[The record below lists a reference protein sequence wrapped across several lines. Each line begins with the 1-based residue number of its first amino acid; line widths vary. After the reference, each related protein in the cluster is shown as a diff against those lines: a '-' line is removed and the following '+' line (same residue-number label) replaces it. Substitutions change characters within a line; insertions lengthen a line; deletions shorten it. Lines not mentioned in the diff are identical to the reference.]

1 MTDASDILDL
11 ANKRAKQA
19 KDSWSDIYQSAKDDL
34 HFLSDKPHAQ
44 WDEQQASDRISIG
57 RPALQIDQLSQFI
70 HQVSN
75 DIRMNTPTIKIIP
88 DGMDSDPETAEAI
101 AGRIKAIEYKS
112 NADAA
117 YDMAADFAVKSSL
130 GFIRVDRGYVAD
142 EGFEQE
148 LKICRV
154 VNPLAI
160 LLDPDST
167 EPDGS
172 DAKFAFV
179 FDEITKDDFEKR
191 WPDATPKSFG
201 DETAKEPQKGSDKI
215 VIAEYFCITD
225 ENKEV
230 GLLDDGST
238 EDYDKKKKY
247 KSRRKVSKR
256 KVMHYTLSGED
267 ILAETTFPGKYVPIV
282 PVYGEES
289 WENGVRHIFSL
300 IRKSKSAQ
308 QMYNLWKSLETELLL
323 KQQQAPVQAA
333 VGQMRGFE
341 EDWKKPDKAMVLYYN
356 QTDINGDAA
365 PPPERLQPPTIPTGI
380 VNAARETVDDIR
392 STMGMYRASVGD
404 SREQAKSG
412 VALKQLE
419 QSGDVAS
426 FHFGDNLV
434 RSITHVGK
442 IIVCALPEVEDTA
455 RIVQTIGLED
465 EMKPVG
471 INGKVVDKQEKTFDF
486 TKGRYDVRVVTGPS
500 FTTQRQEAA
509 SMYMD
514 ALKILPPEIAVQTL
528 DLVFKYQDAPGSQAL
543 AARFKKLV
551 DPKLLDEKD
560 REENQPDPQ
569 VLQLTAQLQQV
580 TAEAQQQIQALQA
593 ELQNKQ
599 GDTQVK
605 MAEVQIK
612 AGELQIKEQEMKL
625 KYIEALKP
633 EQKESTGKE
642 STKESLPMSVADD
655 SIEVLQAR
663 IIQKAQQQEQEQ
675 MQAQQQAEFEAGRDQ
690 REYEQGQQ
698 ELQLQAADMQ
708 SRDMQARALIQG
720 ISGIQQTLGV
730 LVQSVQAPI
739 DMIRDEQGNLVR
751 IQ

>member
-11 ANKRAKQA
+11 ANKRVKKA
-19 KDSWSDIYQSAKDDL
+19 KDSWSEVYQAAKDDL

-44 WDEQQASDRISIG
+44 WDSKEASDRITIG
-57 RPALQIDQLSQFI
+57 RPALQIDQLTQFI

-88 DGMDSDPETAEAI
+88 DGLDSDPETAEAI

-117 YDMAADFAVKSSL
+117 YDMAADFSVKSSI
-130 GFIRVDRGYVAD
+130 GFIRVDRGYVDD
-142 EGFEQE
+142 ESFNQE

-154 VNPLAI
+154 VNPMAVLI
-160 LLDPDST
+160 DPDST

-179 FDEITKDDFEKR
+179 FDEISKDDFEKR

-201 DETAKEPQKGSDKI
+201 DETAKSPENGNDKI
-215 VIAEYFCITD
+215 VIAEYFCIVDD
-225 ENKEV
+225 ENDM
-230 GLLDDGST
+230 GLLDDGSI
-238 EDYDKKKKY
+238 EVFDKKKKY

-256 KVMHYTLSGED
+256 KVMHYTLSADD

-289 WENGVRHIFSL
+289 WENGTRHLHSL

-333 VGQMRGFE
+333 VGQMRGFDD
-341 EDWKKPDKAMVLYYN
+341 DWKHPDKAMVLYYN
-356 QTDINGDAA
+356 QTDINGDRA
-365 PPPERLQPPTIPTGI
+365 PAPQRLQPPTIPTGI
-380 VNAARETVDDIR
+380 VNAARETVDDIKA
-392 STMGMYRASVGD
+392 TMGLYNASIGVKSNETSGIAIQ
-404 SREQAKSG
+404 SRQKE
-412 VALKQLE
+412 
-419 QSGDVAS
+419 GDVAT
-426 FHFGDNLV
+426 FHFGDNLI

-455 RIVQTIGLED
+455 RVVQTIGLED
-465 EMKPVG
+465 EMKPIG
-471 INGKVVDKQEKTFDF
+471 INGQVVDKQEKTFDF
-486 TKGRYDVRVVTGPS
+486 TKGRYDVRVTTGSS

-509 SMYMD
+509 ALYMET
-514 ALKILPPEIAVQTL
+514 LKILPPEIAVQTL

-543 AARFKKLV
+543 AARFKKLI
-551 DPKLLDEKD
+551 DPKLLDEAD
-560 REENQPDPQ
+560 REEGQPDPQ
-569 VLQLTAQLQQV
+569 VLQLTAQLQEV
-580 TAEAQQQIQALQA
+580 TAQAQQQIQALQA

-599 GDTQVK
+599 SETQVK

-612 AGELQIKEQEMKL
+612 AEEVKIKQDDMKL
-625 KYIEALKP
+625 KLITALQP
-633 EQKESTGKE
+633 QQKEAAPQS
-642 STKESLPMSVADD
+642 SQPLPLATADE

-663 IIQKAQQQEQEQ
+663 MIQKAQQDE
-675 MQAQQQAEFEAGRDQ
+675 QAQLKAQQDAEFEASREQ
-690 REYEQGQQ
+690 REYEQEQQ
-698 ELQLQAADMQ
+698 ELQLKVADMQ

-720 ISGIQQTLGV
+720 IDGIQQTLGV

-739 DMIRDEQGNLVR
+739 DMVRDEQGNLVR

>member
-1 MTDASDILDL
+1 MTDDASDILDL
-11 ANKRAKQA
+11 ANKRVKQA
-19 KDSWSDIYQSAKDDL
+19 KDSWSEVYQAAKDDL
-34 HFLSDKPHAQ
+34 HFLSDKPYAQ
-44 WDEQQASDRISIG
+44 WDSKAASDRITIG

-88 DGMDSDPETAEAI
+88 DGMDSDPETAEII

-117 YDMAADFAVKSSL
+117 YDMAADFAVKSSI
-130 GFIRVDRGYVAD
+130 GFIRVDRGYVED
-142 EGFEQE
+142 DGFEQE

-172 DAKFAFV
+172 DARFAFV
-179 FDEITKDDFEKR
+179 FDEISKDDFEKK
-191 WPDATPKSFG
+191 WPEAAPKSFG
-201 DETAKEPQKGSDKI
+201 DETAKPADKGSDKI
-215 VIAEYFCITD
+215 VIAEYFCIVDD
-225 ENKEV
+225 EKDI

-238 EDYDKKKKY
+238 EPYDKKKKY

-256 KVMHYTLSGED
+256 KVMHYTLAGDD
-267 ILAETTFPGKYVPIV
+267 ILAKTTFPGKYVPIV

-289 WENGVRHIFSL
+289 WESGVRHLFSL

-341 EDWKKPDKAMVLYYN
+341 EDWKQPDKAMVLYYH
-356 QTDINGDAA
+356 QTDANGDEA
-365 PPPERLQPPTIPTGI
+365 PAPQRLQPPTIPTGI

-404 SREQAKSG
+404 NREAAKSG
-412 VALKQLE
+412 IALKQLE

-426 FHFGDNLV
+426 FHFGDNLI

-442 IIVCALPEVEDTA
+442 ILVCALPEVEDTP
-455 RIVQTIGLED
+455 RVVQTIGKED
-465 EMKPVG
+465 EMKPIG

-486 TKGRYDVRVVTGPS
+486 TKGRYDVRVTTGAS

-509 SMYMD
+509 ALYMET
-514 ALKILPPEIAVQTL
+514 LKILPPEIAVQTL

-560 REENQPDPQ
+560 REEGQPDPQ
-569 VLQLTAQLQQV
+569 VMQLTAQLQEV
-580 TAEAQQQIQALQA
+580 TAQAQQQIQALQA
-593 ELQNKQ
+593 ELENKRI
-599 GDTQVK
+599 DNAVK
-605 MAEVQIK
+605 L
-612 AGELQIKEQEMKL
+612 GELEIDKGELEIKQADLKL
-625 KYIEALKP
+625 KYITALQP
-633 EQKESTGKE
+633 QQKES
-642 STKESLPMSVADD
+642 LAAQPAAPLAMADEP
-655 SIEVLQAR
+655 IEVLQAR
-663 IIQKAQQQEQEQ
+663 IIHKAQQEEQQRQKSQ
-675 MQAQQQAEFEAGRDQ
+675 MDAEFEAGKEQ
-690 REYEQGQQ
+690 REYELEQQ
-698 ELQLQAADMQ
+698 ELQLKAADMQ
-708 SRDMQARALIQG
+708 ARDMQARALIQG
-720 ISGIQQTLGV
+720 IGSIQQTLGV

-739 DMIRDEQGNLVR
+739 DMVRDEQGNLVR